1 MSSSDYEEILASV
14 QDVVQRAYAL
24 GRAEAL
30 KRVIE
35 VMKGD
40 EQPAKPL
47 ALMAPSEATPHDA
60 APRSAASSHA
70 EAAEPITPGT
80 SSDSGA
86 EPSAGGDTA
95 PAWWARPPRIVGQ
108 PSRRTGSG
116 RG

>member
-14 QDVVQRAYAL
+14 QDVVQRAYSL

-47 ALMAPSEATPHDA
+47 ALMAPSESAGHEATKQ
-60 APRSAASSHA
+60 SVASSHP
-70 EAAEPITPGT
+70 ETAEPMTLGKP
-80 SSDSGA
+80 SESGA
-86 EPSAGGDTA
+86 DQAAGGDSA
-95 PAWWARPPRIVGQ
+95 PAWWARPPRNVGLQ
-108 PSRRTGSG
+108 SRRTGSG